1 MTKIVNTLSAKM
13 EMGSP
18 MVCMYLLGHPD
29 HYKSHE
35 FALFYW
41 QSYVREARRFWHED
55 DIHCEMMAPDKV
67 ALIKRHGRIV
77 GLSPV
82 YDYIYRP
89 VELSDMCLYDWIRR
103 CSRVKLP
110 NKSAK
115 PKVAESESDM
125 DAMEDEQTTSDID
138 TNLEDDMSSCEP
150 EVGKATAVNAEEMG
164 LFVMLACHPL
174 ADTHCTRCVW
184 EKDALVPNFAGPMLP
199 RPDQGDREYYCS
211 VMLSFFKPWR
221 SGKALKSKEE
231 SWDTAFLRYRFSKR
245 QEELMVNFNLR
256 YECLDARDDF
266 QAQLRAGA
274 VNAPNWIDGRDDV
287 FANEGPENENNIEG
301 NSEGVQLTEFDHDV
315 GQVGKR
321 QSKRQRDM
329 LAMRSVMTLSGW
341 VDAVTVPNKLNHTS
355 HVIGNANK
363 TAAMWRSEILDL
375 KQAMIDLR

>member
-1 MTKIVNTLSAKM
+1 IGGSITRKEKARRLMTKIVNTLSAKM

-115 PKVAESESDM
+115 PKVAESEIFVD
-125 DAMEDEQTTSDID
+125 EDVIG
-138 TNLEDDMSSCEP
+138 
-150 EVGKATAVNAEEMG
+150 GKATAVNAEEMG

-174 ADTHCTRCVW
+174 ADTHCTRCVR

-231 SWDTAFLRYRFSKR
+231 SWDTAFLRY
-245 QEELMVNFNLR
+245 
-256 YECLDARDDF
+256 
-266 QAQLRAGA
+266 
-274 VNAPNWIDGRDDV
+274 
-287 FANEGPENENNIEG
+287 
-301 NSEGVQLTEFDHDV
+301 
-315 GQVGKR
+315 
-321 QSKRQRDM
+321 
-329 LAMRSVMTLSGW
+329 
-341 VDAVTVPNKLNHTS
+341 
-355 HVIGNANK
+355 
-363 TAAMWRSEILDL
+363 
-375 KQAMIDLR
+375 